1 MSIIISRAKHPLL
14 WTEKH
19 TGGFKMNNL
28 FKLTVV
34 GVVGYLVGFY
44 EMKYKANKI
53 LLDVLVEHYKK
64 DAQE

>member
-1 MSIIISRAKHPLL
+1 
-14 WTEKH
+14 
-19 TGGFKMNNL
+19 MNNL

-44 EMKYKANKI
+44 EMKYKANKV
-53 LLDVLVEHYKK
+53 LLDVLVKHYEK